1 MVAGLGQKVMIS
13 FTSFDMGNDYC
24 GSAYVKISEDLDHQ
38 GRVVL
43 AKGCARTPP
52 TMVISSDRYL
62 DLEFYASWHVNVRGF
77 VAHYK
82 VVNSSSGRLQLHFWY

>member
-1 MVAGLGQKVMIS
+1 MIY

-24 GSAYVKISEDLDHQ
+24 GSAYVKISEDLDRQ
-38 GRVVL
+38 GRIVL
-43 AKGCARTPP
+43 SKGCVRSPP

-62 DLEFYASWHVNVRGF
+62 DLEFYARRYVNVRGF

-82 VVNSSSGRLQLHFWY
+82 VVNSSSGRL